1 MKRSFYLLMISSIVL
16 SISIACAGETETIVE
31 EKIVEVEVEKIV
43 EKEVEVE
50 KIVEKERVVE
60 KVVPP
65 PDYKPGNRGDVAR
78 EDTLIITGFGPGA
91 TQWEGFDNLNPYS
104 LGGLGRVRG
113 ILNKTIYEYMYY
125 YNHNTGEEM
134 PWLATSYDTH
144 TDGMGVDVTLRKGIE
159 WSDGESFT
167 CDDVKYTIE
176 LLRDTPELVFA
187 SDMNE
192 WVKDVNC
199 KDDHNFTINLNKPNV
214 RFFYFYFVEN
224 SEIHIQILP
233 KHIWENEDPLEFN
246 NWDPDK
252 GYPVGTGPYVAVE
265 ASEQGQIFDR
275 NDAWLAA
282 ETGFSHLPVPLRV
295 AYIPPGSADTAV
307 ARNINNEFDVA
318 SINEIKTIKNIS
330 KSAKCSFMHTV
341 KSRDSIKESYFK
353 YGVRAYSLDSKDELM
368 KIIESTN
375 NAKDLELFVRVS
387 VSNEH
392 AEIDL
397 SKKFGAMSSEAAGLL
412 RLTKQYAKKIGLS
425 FHVGS
430 QCMHPISYS
439 KGISE
444 IGNIIKRT
452 KIIPDFINVGGGFP
466 TIYPDLVPQSIE
478 SYFEEIKNSLANL
491 KLEKL
496 PKIIC
501 EPGRAIVAESGSTIV
516 RVNLRKKQ
524 KLYINDG
531 TYGSLFD
538 AGFPNIVYPSKLI
551 TNGRIISKKLTS
563 FDFYGPT
570 CDSMDYMKGPF
581 ILPNNIKENDYIE
594 LGQLG
599 AYGLTF
605 RTDFNGLYSDNIF
618 EVEDSPI
625 MTMYN
630 KEIEKKFLVA

>member
-1 MKRSFYLLMISSIVL
+1 MQKF
-16 SISIACAGETETIVE
+16 TTVE
-31 EKIVEVEVEKIV
+31 ELLNQLKPSEPIYCIRKKSVQLASKFF
-43 EKEVEVE
+43 KN
-50 KIVEKERVVE
+50 KFPG
-60 KVVPP
+60 KVLYAV
-65 PDYKPGNRGDVAR
+65 K
-78 EDTLIITGFGPGA
+78 T
-91 TQWEGFDNLNPYS
+91 NPHPT
-104 LGGLGRVRG
+104 
-113 ILNKTIYEYMYY
+113 ILKTIID
-125 YNHNTGEEM
+125 
-134 PWLATSYDTH
+134 S
-144 TDGMGVDVTLRKGIE
+144 GIE
-159 WSDGESFT
+159 
-167 CDDVKYTIE
+167 
-176 LLRDTPELVFA
+176 
-187 SDMNE
+187 N
-192 WVKDVNC
+192 
-199 KDDHNFTINLNKPNV
+199 
-214 RFFYFYFVEN
+214 
-224 SEIHIQILP
+224 
-233 KHIWENEDPLEFN
+233 
-246 NWDPDK
+246 
-252 GYPVGTGPYVAVE
+252 
-265 ASEQGQIFDR
+265 
-275 NDAWLAA
+275 
-282 ETGFSHLPVPLRV
+282 
-295 AYIPPGSADTAV
+295 
-307 ARNINNEFDVA
+307 FDVA
-318 SINEIKTIKNIS
+318 SINEIKTIRSIN
-330 KSAKCSFMHTV
+330 KSVKCSYMHTV
-341 KSRDSIKESYFK
+341 KSRESIKEAYYK
-353 YGVRAYSLDSKDELM
+353 YGVKTFSLDSKDELI

-375 NAKDLELFVRVS
+375 QAKDLELFVRVA

-397 SKKFGAMSSEAAGLL
+397 SKKFGALSSEATGLF

-439 KGISE
+439 KGIAE

-478 SYFEEIKNSLANL
+478 NYFEEIKEALKNL

-496 PKIIC
+496 PEIIC

-531 TYGSLFD
+531 TYGTLFD

-551 TNGRIISKKLTS
+551 TSGRVVSKKLTS

-581 ILPNNIKENDYIE
+581 ILPNNVKENDYIE

-618 EVEDSPI
+618 EVEDGPI
-625 MTMYN
+625 MTIYN